1 MNEIANFSQTQINI
15 IKVLIDKDKPVYS
28 KYIAE
33 KTGLSTR
40 TIKTS
45 ISQINQFF
53 PNDKVFIL
61 SDNRKGYWIENKDEF
76 LRLLSLNK
84 HGSDI
89 PKDSNQRVIA
99 IVFMI
104 LSGKCKSLAQ
114 LTDIFFVSKTTIF
127 NDFNQVKT
135 IISAAGGVE
144 LKKNRKGYYE
154 IQGKEIFIRHFF
166 NSVIALYYEIESGY
180 LKAQLRNLIINTSY
194 ANSVHQTLVK
204 ALPVENFYL
213 TDRDL
218 GLLAFKIIFSYFR
231 IISGFSMKGNEV
243 IHRHKWINKIEDI
256 LQIRFNDVE
265 TKYIFSEMIIEPLE
279 QQIVSSNKHR
289 EIIDEFIKILIKEN
303 LSFIDFNRV
312 QNLLSSFFE
321 NRDLQKKYTYIPKSF
336 ELNDHI
342 YALEL
347 VKKFNALLRKY
358 NLNILKENEIQELTA
373 SFSVILDSSSPK
385 MSVILLTDVCS
396 SFRDFVEYRLST
408 RFKFYIDS
416 IHAYPLVTIS
426 RADIIDSYSFIVCT
440 AKNILLSTYQEYL
453 KLCKKDIVYISSDLD
468 TNDFRIIEHY
478 IHNHLPS
485 RYGPEQKILTKS
497 EK

>member
-1 MNEIANFSQTQINI
+1 MNEILNQNQRNI

-40 TIKTS
+40 TVKSS
-45 ISQINQFF
+45 ISQINQLFSSE
-53 PNDKVFIL
+53 KIFIL
-61 SDNRKGYWIENKDEF
+61 SDNRKGYWIENKDGF
-76 LRLLSLNK
+76 LYLLSNK
-84 HGSDI
+84 HENDI
-89 PKDSNQRVIA
+89 VPKNSNQRVIA

-104 LSGKCKSLAQ
+104 LSGKCKSLSQ
-114 LTDIFFVSKTTIF
+114 LSNAFFTSKTTIF

-144 LKKNRKGYYE
+144 LAKDKKGYYV
-154 IQGKEIFIRHFF
+154 IQGQEISVRHFF
-166 NSVIALYYEIESGY
+166 NSVIALYYGIESSY
-180 LKAQLRNLIINTSY
+180 LKLQLRKLIVQPSY
-194 ANSVHQTLVK
+194 TDSVHQTLVK
-204 ALPVENFYL
+204 ALPAENFYL

-231 IISGFSMKGNEV
+231 ILSGYEMDGASVN
-243 IHRHKWINKIEDI
+243 HRHAWINKIEDI

-265 TKYIFSEMIIEPLE
+265 TKYIFSEMVIEQIE
-279 QQIVSSNKHR
+279 KQIVIDRNHD
-289 EIIDEFIKILIKEN
+289 EILNEFIQILVTEN
-303 LSFIDFNRV
+303 LSFIDFDKIRY
-312 QNLLSSFFE
+312 LLSSFFE
-321 NRDLQKKYTYIPKSF
+321 NRDMQKKYTYIPKSF
-336 ELNDHI
+336 ELKDHV

-347 VKKFNALLRKY
+347 VQKFNVLLAKY
-358 NLNILKENEIQELTA
+358 NFNELKESEIQELTA
-373 SFSVILDSSSPK
+373 SFSVILDSSYPK
-385 MSVILLTDVCS
+385 MNVILLTDVCS

-426 RADIIDSYSFIVCT
+426 RSDIINSYSFVVCT
-440 AKNILLSTYQEYL
+440 SKNILQSTYRSYL

-478 IHNHLPS
+478 VHNHLPS
-485 RYGPEQKILTKS
+485 RYGPNQKMLGK
-497 EK
+497 